1 MSNASG
7 TISAPPAP
15 SIVLITG
22 GASGIGLATAQ
33 AVLARGGHAII
44 ADAAPAA
51 LDFVRG
57 SLAQDGAAVH
67 CELLDVTDEAAVTD
81 LIARCEA
88 ELGPLTGVV
97 NSAGIA
103 RDVDCLDTSTA
114 LFRQILEVNL
124 IGTFVVAREAAR
136 VMSARR
142 QGSIVNIASVSG
154 IRGNAGRVAY
164 GASKAG
170 VIQMTQVMAAELGP
184 RGVRVNAVAPGPIDT
199 ALTRGMH
206 TAASRAAWTERT
218 PQRRYGTPEDVAA
231 AVIFLLDDRQSA
243 YVTGHT
249 LRVDGGFSAAGVLR
263 QSDAG

>member
-1 MSNASG
+1 MSDASE
-7 TISAPPAP
+7 AAAVPPAP
-15 SIVLITG
+15 SLVLITG

-33 AVLARGGHAII
+33 AVLACGWHAII
-44 ADAAPAA
+44 ADAAPEALDRARAA
-51 LDFVRG
+51 LGQDIASVRW
-57 SLAQDGAAVH
+57 
-67 CELLDVTDEAAVTD
+67 ELLDVTDEAAVIE

-88 ELGPLTGVV
+88 VLGPLTGVV

-124 IGTFVVAREAAR
+124 IGSFVVAREAAR
-136 VMSARR
+136 AMSARR
-142 QGSIVNIASVSG
+142 HGSIVNIASVSG

-206 TAASRAAWTERT
+206 TPESRAAWTDRT

-231 AVIFLLDDRQSA
+231 AVTFLLDDRQSA

-249 LRVDGGFSAAGVLR
+249 LCVDGGFSAAGVLR
-263 QSDAG
+263 NSGPE